1 MDAKIKWSKTA
12 KEIVLQ
18 VKFPKEILD
27 FEVLKIG
34 EAIPDSEY
42 LSAIS
47 NRMIEFFNL
56 IFSNGFLTTGNSTL
70 SFGKSEIPT
79 LKVEVVL

>member
-1 MDAKIKWSKTA
+1 MDTKIKWSKTA

-34 EAIPDSEY
+34 KAIPDSKY
-42 LSAIS
+42 LATIS
-47 NRMIEFFNL
+47 GRMTEFFEL
-56 IFSNGFLTTGNSTL
+56 IFSNKFLTTGNCTL
-70 SFGKSEIPT
+70 SFGKNEIPT
-79 LKVEVVL
+79 LKVEIVL

>member
-1 MDAKIKWSKTA
+1 METKIKWSKTA

-27 FEVLKIG
+27 FDVLKIG
-34 EAIPDSEY
+34 KAIPDSEY
-42 LSAIS
+42 LAAIS
-47 NRMIEFFNL
+47 SRMTEFFNL
-56 IFSNGFLTTGNSTL
+56 IFSNGFLTTGNCTL

-79 LKVEVVL
+79 LKVEVAL

>member
-1 MDAKIKWSKTA
+1 MDTKIKWSKTA
-12 KEIVLQ
+12 KEIILQ

-27 FEVLKIG
+27 FEILKIG
-34 EAIPDSEY
+34 RAIPDSEY

-47 NRMIEFFNL
+47 NRMTEFFNL
-56 IFSNGFLTTGNSTL
+56 IFSNGFLTTDNSTL

-79 LKVEVVL
+79 LKVVL